1 MKSRKKVSAE
11 FITSDNIYYV
21 NLANYCLVYIIS
33 AKPEYPQ
40 NPNLRK
46 TRISAKPESPQ
57 NPNIRQT
64 RISAKPEYPPNPNL
78 RETRISAKPNALL
91 ICIISNRSEQLAGP
105 SGFASCRLTSNHS
118 ARWICG
124 AAAMLCRHDSTI
136 SAMRKRMRSNY
147 LGDDKMDTIE
157 LSGDDKINAAELFQF

>member
-33 AKPEYPQ
+33 AKPESPQ
-40 NPNLRK
+40 NPNLRKTRISAKPESPQNQNLRK

-118 ARWICG
+118 AR
-124 AAAMLCRHDSTI
+124 
-136 SAMRKRMRSNY
+136 
-147 LGDDKMDTIE
+147 
-157 LSGDDKINAAELFQF
+157 